1 MRWRLA
7 LTLSLLV
14 SLALFATAESAEN
27 TGRDSGGLL
36 FDWTGEEQLLA
47 QVRALGQLVLGWLRP
62 QPQTRPDVPIRYS
75 GVNPFGI
82 NTFLEQEVEPDKR
95 ERTLQMIREA
105 GFAWIRQP
113 FPWQDIEIHGKG
125 DFEDRRHTPHRSAW
139 EKYDNIVALAEKY
152 GLTII
157 ARLDSPP
164 AWSRADGE
172 ARGAFAPPDRFEDF
186 GDFVYTIVSR
196 YKGRVRYYQLWNEPN
211 IYPEWGEQ
219 DVDPEAYTRLLC
231 IGYRRA
237 KEVDP
242 DVVIL
247 SGALAQTLEL
257 GGRNLSD
264 LVFLQR
270 MYNAGAGDCFDIL
283 AMQGYGLWSGPT
295 DHRLRPTAINYARH
309 VYARDI
315 MVQNGDAEKPIW
327 LSEMNWNA
335 APEGVEP
342 RYGRVTLE
350 QQARYAPLAYERAR
364 REWPWIG
371 VINFWY
377 FKRPTDE
384 WENERRPEAY
394 FRMVL
399 PDFTPLPVYDAMRAY
414 THSISP

>member
-1 MRWRLA
+1 
-7 LTLSLLV
+7 
-14 SLALFATAESAEN
+14 
-27 TGRDSGGLL
+27 
-36 FDWTGEEQLLA
+36 
-47 QVRALGQLVLGWLRP
+47 
-62 QPQTRPDVPIRYS
+62 
-75 GVNPFGI
+75 
-82 NTFLEQEVEPDKR
+82 
-95 ERTLQMIREA
+95 
-105 GFAWIRQP
+105 
-113 FPWQDIEIHGKG
+113 
-125 DFEDRRHTPHRSAW
+125 
-139 EKYDNIVALAEKY
+139 
-152 GLTII
+152 
-157 ARLDSPP
+157 
-164 AWSRADGE
+164 
-172 ARGAFAPPDRFEDF
+172 
-186 GDFVYTIVSR
+186 
-196 YKGRVRYYQLWNEPN
+196 
-211 IYPEWGEQ
+211 
-219 DVDPEAYTRLLC
+219 VDPEAYTRLLC

-237 KEVDP
+237 KQADP

-270 MYNAGAGDCFDIL
+270 MYNAGARDCFDIL

-377 FKRPTDE
+377 FKRPTEE

-399 PDFTPLPVYDAMRAY
+399 PDFTPLPVYEAMRAY
-414 THSISP
+414 TQSRPP

>member
-1 MRWRLA
+1 
-7 LTLSLLV
+7 
-14 SLALFATAESAEN
+14 
-27 TGRDSGGLL
+27 
-36 FDWTGEEQLLA
+36 
-47 QVRALGQLVLGWLRP
+47 ALGQLVLGWLRP
-62 QPQTRPDVPIRYS
+62 QPQTRPDAPIRHS

-82 NTFLEQEVEPDKR
+82 NTFLEQEVEPAKR
-95 ERTLQMIREA
+95 EQTLRMVRDA
-105 GFAWIRQP
+105 GFTWIRQP

-125 DFEDRRHTPHRSAW
+125 DFEDRRHMPYRSAW
-139 EKYDNIVALAEKY
+139 EKYDNIVDLAEKY
-152 GLTII
+152 GLNII

-237 KEVDP
+237 KEADP

-270 MYNAGAGDCFDIL
+270 MYNAGARDCFDIL

-295 DHRLRPTAINYARH
+295 DHRLRPTAINYARQ

-384 WENERRPEAY
+384 WERERRPEAY

-399 PDFTPLPVYDAMRAY
+399 PDFTPLPVYEAMRAY
-414 THSISP
+414 TQSRPP